1 MANPLTKSDKTEL
14 NAMRRMRNDLVQE
27 VARAK
32 ACFMDVTEAEEALA
46 TLDRILEAMANQY
59 LGTGPVT

>member
-1 MANPLTKSDKTEL
+1 
-14 NAMRRMRNDLVQE
+14 MRRMRNDLVQE